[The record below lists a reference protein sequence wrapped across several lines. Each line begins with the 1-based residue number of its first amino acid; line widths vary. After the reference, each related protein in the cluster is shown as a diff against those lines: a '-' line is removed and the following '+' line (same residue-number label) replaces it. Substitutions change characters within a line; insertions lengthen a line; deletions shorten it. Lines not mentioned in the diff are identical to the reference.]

1 MTESSGKVI
10 QYLPVCLVASCYVRN
25 DYWMLGDVSYM
36 SALTA
41 ELTSSMNMGIL
52 RAEDCEDIFWE
63 EKKHWI
69 NAPGSGSSL
78 LDIIPLN

>member
-1 MTESSGKVI
+1 
-10 QYLPVCLVASCYVRN
+10 
-25 DYWMLGDVSYM
+25 M
-36 SALTA
+36 SAS

>member
-1 MTESSGKVI
+1 
-10 QYLPVCLVASCYVRN
+10 
-25 DYWMLGDVSYM
+25 M
-36 SALTA
+36 SAS

-78 LDIIPLN
+78 LDIIPLNQREKETASSILFG